1 MLWLAAQVFLLCLVS
16 FLAGAGITVLALR
29 RRPEIPAGTGDTA
42 DEVVTEDLAEE
53 EETPGQQAE
62 PVVIKASKKS
72 MRYHTPDSPY
82 YNRVSA
88 SLTFISPEEA
98 ELAGYKAWN
107 AEKITAPTA

>member
-1 MLWLAAQVFLLCLVS
+1 M
-16 FLAGAGITVLALR
+16 
-29 RRPEIPAGTGDTA
+29 
-42 DEVVTEDLAEE
+42 TEDLAEE
-53 EETPGQQAE
+53 EETPRQQAE

-98 ELAGYKAWN
+98 ELARLQGVERREGHSANRLTFSSSTSMPNPGPVGTYAVPS
-107 AEKITAPTA
+107 ATFTVSPPT